1 VKLLQEELKEEA
13 RDAGLRYTSD
23 EQAGF
28 TRKRHGKTFTF
39 HGEDGRKIT
48 DKAVLERVAHLA
60 IPPAWEEVWICPSA
74 NGHIQA
80 TGRDARHRKQY
91 IYHEKWRAQRDG
103 TKFEHMRAFARALPK
118 IRRRVAADLRRRE
131 LDYRKIIGT
140 VVRLLE
146 TTVIRVGNDEYA
158 RENGSYG
165 LTTMHNRHVRVRRG
179 EIAFSFKGKSGKQH
193 EVTLHD
199 PRLAKIIRACQ
210 ELPGQQ
216 LFSYVEN
223 GEVRHVGSSDVND
236 YLHEITGGNFTAKDF
251 RTWIATVLAATAFRE
266 LEAVTSAVQA
276 KKNIRMVIESVSKI
290 LGNTPTICRKSYVHP
305 DIINAY
311 IEGETLSSVSQRI
324 SDAVKPSLN
333 RLRPTEA
340 AVLALLQRRLK
351 SVARRKDPWR
361 VAKPVARR

>member
-1 VKLLQEELKEEA
+1 MKEEA
-13 RDAGLRYTSD
+13 QDAGLRYVSD
-23 EQAGF
+23 DQPGL
-28 TRKRHGKTFTF
+28 TRKHHGKSFTY
-39 HGEDGRKIT
+39 HYPDGRKIADRAT
-48 DKAVLERVAHLA
+48 IKRVEGLV
-60 IPPAWEEVWICPSA
+60 IPPAWDDVWICASA

-91 IYHEKWRAQRDG
+91 IYHPKWRVQRDE
-103 TKFEHMRAFARALPK
+103 TKFDHMRAFARALPK

-131 LDYRKIIGT
+131 MDYQKVIAT

-165 LTTMHNRHVRVRRG
+165 LTTMRNRHVRVRSG
-179 EIAFSFKGKSGKQH
+179 NIAFSFKGKSGKQH
-193 EVTLHD
+193 EITLHD
-199 PRLAKIIRACQ
+199 PRLARIVRSCQ

-216 LFSYVEN
+216 LFSYVED
-223 GEVRHVGSSDVND
+223 GAVRRVESSDVND
-236 YLHEITGGNFTAKDF
+236 YLQKIAGSNFTAKDF

-266 LEAVTSAVQA
+266 LEAVTSATQA
-276 KKNIRMVIESVSKI
+276 KKNIRMVIESVAKI

-311 IEGETLSSVSQRI
+311 VEGETLSAVSQRI
-324 SDAVKPSLN
+324 SNEVKPSLN

-351 SVARRKDPWR
+351 SVARRKVSR
-361 VAKPVARR
+361 PVARK